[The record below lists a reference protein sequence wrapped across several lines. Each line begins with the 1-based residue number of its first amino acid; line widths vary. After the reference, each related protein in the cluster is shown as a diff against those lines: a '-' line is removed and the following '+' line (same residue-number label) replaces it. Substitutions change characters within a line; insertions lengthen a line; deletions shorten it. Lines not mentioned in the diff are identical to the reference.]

1 MATER
6 IVEKSLRSRKYADA
20 RRALFGAAMQLFLNK
35 GFDETSVD
43 EIVARAGFSR
53 ATFFNHFGTKSAV
66 LRYYG
71 EAVQERVHQMVTSM
85 DSGVRPLERMKRALV
100 AMAKDAQIH
109 REELKLVFAHSMH
122 DEAYLAHPTRARQ
135 RILKMLADL
144 IAEAQAQGDV
154 RRDLSAQEQA
164 RQLLGLYNNAVLLII
179 LGGRSARAAI
189 EPMWSF
195 AIGGIDG
202 RNTLAK

>member
-1 MATER
+1 MADTG
-6 IVEKSLRSRKYADA
+6 EKSLRSRKYAEA
-20 RRALFGAAMQLFLNK
+20 RRALFGAAMQLFIDK

-71 EAVQERVHQMVTSM
+71 EALQERVHQMLMSIDAGM
-85 DSGVRPLERMKRALV
+85 PSLERIKQVLL
-100 AMAKDAQIH
+100 AMATDAQSH
-109 REELKLVFAHSMH
+109 REELKLVFAHSLR

-135 RILKMLADL
+135 RTLKMLADL
-144 IAEAQAQGDV
+144 IAEGQLQGDV
-154 RRDLSAQEQA
+154 RRDLSAEEQA
-164 RQLLGLYNNAVLLII
+164 RQVLGLYNNAVLTII
-179 LGGRSARAAI
+179 FGGRNARAAI

-202 RNTLAK
+202 RGTLAK